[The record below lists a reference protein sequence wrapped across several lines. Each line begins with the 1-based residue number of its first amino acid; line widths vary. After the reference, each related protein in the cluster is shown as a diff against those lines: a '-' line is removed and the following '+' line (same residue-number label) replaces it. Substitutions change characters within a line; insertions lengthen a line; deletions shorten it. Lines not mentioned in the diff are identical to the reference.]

1 MMRAMRRLYDWVL
14 HWAATP
20 YGVPALFL
28 LAFAESSFFPIPPD
42 VLLLALCIAIPT
54 RSFRFAL
61 VAAVGSVAGG
71 IAGYGIGLGLWEAV
85 DTYFYQYVPG
95 FKEEMFLR
103 VQHLFAT
110 YDFWTVF
117 TAGFT
122 PIPYKVITIGAGVFQ
137 INFPVFVFASII
149 SRSLRFFLVAALI
162 YRYGPAMRSF
172 IEKYF
177 NILSVIFVVL
187 LIGGFLIIRHVL

>member
-1 MMRAMRRLYDWVL
+1 MRMMRRLYDWVL
-14 HWAATP
+14 HWAETP
-20 YGVPALFL
+20 YGVPALYL

-42 VLLLALCIAIPT
+42 VLLIALCMSVPA

-61 VAAVGSVAGG
+61 VTSVGSVVGG
-71 IAGYGIGLGLWEAV
+71 MAGYGIGLGLWEAV
-85 DTYFYQYVPG
+85 SSYFYLYVPG
-95 FKEEMFLR
+95 FNEAVFSR
-103 VQHLFAT
+103 VQNLFAA

-122 PIPYKVITIGAGVFQ
+122 PIPYKVITIGAGVFR
-137 INFPVFVFASII
+137 INFPVFVLASVI

-162 YRYGPAMRSF
+162 YRYGPAVRSF

-177 NILSVIFVVL
+177 NILSIVFMLL
-187 LIGGFLIIRHVL
+187 LIGGFVLIRHLL